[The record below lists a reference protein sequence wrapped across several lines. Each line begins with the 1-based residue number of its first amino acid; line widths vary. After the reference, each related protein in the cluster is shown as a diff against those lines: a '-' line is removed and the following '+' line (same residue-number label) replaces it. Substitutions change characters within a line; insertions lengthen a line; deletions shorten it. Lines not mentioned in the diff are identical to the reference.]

1 MRTLEAAP
9 KTSKVQMFGRILLG
23 LMLVYTG
30 VSHLTLARQEFQAQV
45 PPWIPL
51 NPDLVVFLSGFVEIT
66 LGLSLLALYRYKA
79 YVGLTVA
86 LFFCGGLPRQHR
98 SIYRAP
104 RCVWPEHRYG
114 AARPSLLSAP
124 SCCLGAL
131 VYGRLAI
138 CYWFMAAV
146 CRKRYCENGAL
157 EVADEECPYAQRG
170 WR

>member
-30 VSHLTLARQEFQAQV
+30 RVASHVRASGISGAGPAVDSFETRSRR
-45 PPWIPL
+45 
-51 NPDLVVFLSGFVEIT
+51 LS
-66 LGLSLLALYRYKA
+66 LGLPRDHAWVVPTGLISVQSVRGTDGGAL
-79 YVGLTVA
+79 
-86 LFFCGGLPRQHR
+86 FCGGLPRQHR